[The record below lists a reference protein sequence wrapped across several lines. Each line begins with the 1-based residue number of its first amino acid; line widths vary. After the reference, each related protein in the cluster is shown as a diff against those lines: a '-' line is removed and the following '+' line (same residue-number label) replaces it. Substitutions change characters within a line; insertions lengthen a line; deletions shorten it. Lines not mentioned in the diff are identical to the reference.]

1 MLHDRSQAAGGPSP
15 PSLLPPLSTATPLAM
30 NNIASSQRQRGG
42 HDLPAGASAGADDDD
57 DVSCSCDADQ
67 CVAQAQVVQTTF
79 HIHGSAGDQGVVSI
93 DGDNDTDGNTRRYEY
108 HGSDEDS
115 DCDHL
120 DDDDVPEIIELRKF
134 LEYLVTDRDIKKVYN
149 SSSDNNSTTSRP
161 TNEGDSDKNEE
172 LLYLVPNL
180 VNRIL
185 IEHYSPNNLHDK
197 RSQAHDDVRSNNVR
211 QKMMTRRQKEKMNQ
225 LLLAVIVEFS
235 EPYFARVVRHRREQA
250 QTKELLTQQ
259 LSNWEKK
266 KKRSRTNLDNPPL
279 QSNSQRMASHF
290 DERAVS
296 WATACIDQLI
306 RPPTASY
313 VSSNRNNGNVRC
325 NNERS
330 HTYHRVDNYHIPE
343 LDALLAA
350 SGPHDGL
357 EAEDRMQSALMHSLQ
372 SRRALRSNGMLS
384 RKEGTIGC
392 TERIPYT

>member
-1 MLHDRSQAAGGPSP
+1 
-15 PSLLPPLSTATPLAM
+15 M

-42 HDLPAGASAGADDDD
+42 HDLPAGASVGAGDDDA
-57 DVSCSCDADQ
+57 SCSCDADQ
-67 CVAQAQVVQTTF
+67 CAAQVQNTF
-79 HIHGSAGDQGVVSI
+79 HIHGSARDQGVVSI
-93 DGDNDTDGNTRRYEY
+93 DGENDTDGNIRRYEY
-108 HGSDEDS
+108 YGSDEDS
-115 DCDHL
+115 DCGRL
-120 DDDDVPEIIELRKF
+120 DDDDVPETIELRKF
-134 LEYLVTDRDIKKVYN
+134 LEYLVTDRDIKKIYN
-149 SSSDNNSTTSRP
+149 SSDNNSTSRP
-161 TNEGDSDKNEE
+161 TNEGGSDKNEE

-197 RSQAHDDVRSNNVR
+197 RSQAHDVRSNNGR
-211 QKMMTRRQKEKMNQ
+211 QKIMTRRQKEKMNQ

-259 LSNWEKK
+259 QSNGEKK

>member
-1 MLHDRSQAAGGPSP
+1 
-15 PSLLPPLSTATPLAM
+15 M

-42 HDLPAGASAGADDDD
+42 HDLPAGVSAGAGDD

-67 CVAQAQVVQTTF
+67 CAAQVVQTTF
-79 HIHGSAGDQGVVSI
+79 RIHGSAGDQGVVSI
-93 DGDNDTDGNTRRYEY
+93 DGENDTDGNTRRYEY

-134 LEYLVTDRDIKKVYN
+134 LEYLVTDRDIRKIYN

-161 TNEGDSDKNEE
+161 TSYEGGSDKNEE

-185 IEHYSPNNLHDK
+185 IENYSPNNLHDK
-197 RSQAHDDVRSNNVR
+197 RSQAHDVCSKNVR
-211 QKMMTRRQKEKMNQ
+211 QKIMTRRQKEKMNQ

-235 EPYFARVVRHRREQA
+235 EPYFARIVRHRREQA

-259 LSNWEKK
+259 QSNGEKK

-279 QSNSQRMASHF
+279 QSNSQGMASHF

-313 VSSNRNNGNVRC
+313 VSSNSNRNNGNVRC

-357 EAEDRMQSALMHSLQ
+357 EAEERMQSALMHSLQ
-372 SRRALRSNGMLS
+372 SRRMLRSNGMLS
-384 RKEGTIGC
+384 RKEGTISC

>member
-1 MLHDRSQAAGGPSP
+1 M
-15 PSLLPPLSTATPLAM
+15 
-30 NNIASSQRQRGG
+30 
-42 HDLPAGASAGADDDD
+42 
-57 DVSCSCDADQ
+57 
-67 CVAQAQVVQTTF
+67 
-79 HIHGSAGDQGVVSI
+79 
-93 DGDNDTDGNTRRYEY
+93 
-108 HGSDEDS
+108 
-115 DCDHL
+115 
-120 DDDDVPEIIELRKF
+120 
-134 LEYLVTDRDIKKVYN
+134 TDRDIRKIYN

-161 TNEGDSDKNEE
+161 TSYEGGSDKNEE

-197 RSQAHDDVRSNNVR
+197 RSQAHAVCSKNVR
-211 QKMMTRRQKEKMNQ
+211 QKIMTRRQKEKMNQ

-259 LSNWEKK
+259 QSNWEKK

-372 SRRALRSNGMLS
+372 SRRLLRSNGMLS